1 MTDQPR
7 NWAGNIAFSTGQ
19 IERPASIEELQA
31 IVRRANRIRVLG
43 SGHSFNRIADTDG
56 GLVSL
61 SALSGIRK
69 IDHAARTVT
78 IEGGTTYAQLL
89 PALHDA
95 GYALENLASLPHI
108 TVAGAVSTATHGS
121 GNGNR
126 NLAAAVAGLELVTAN
141 GEIIHRQ
148 RGEPDFD
155 GMVVGLGA
163 LGLVSALTLDIVPT
177 FDIRQTVYLRLPLE
191 TLLANFDAVTGA
203 AYSVSL
209 FTRWQGDQIDQVWLK
224 ALATAGEPAATLFGA
239 PAADAPR
246 HPLPG
251 MDPGNCTLQMGV
263 AGPWHERL
271 LHFPIGFLASAGAEL
286 QSEHFVS
293 RTVATRAIQAL
304 HAVQERFAPALFASE
319 IRTIATDT
327 LWLSPMQGQD
337 MVGFHFTWKPEWERT
352 LEAVHCVEEALAP
365 FAPRPHWAKVFSL
378 PAEVIRARYPRLPD
392 FVALSNRLDPAG
404 KFRNRFVNDL
414 IFT

>member
-1 MTDQPR
+1 MADRPQ
-7 NWAGNIAFSTGQ
+7 NWAGNIVFSTGHV
-19 IERPASIEELQA
+19 ERPASIEELQD
-31 IVRRANRIRVLG
+31 VLRRADKARVLG
-43 SGHSFNRIADTDG
+43 AGHSFNRIADTDG
-56 GLVSL
+56 VLISL
-61 SALSGIRK
+61 AALTGIRK

-89 PALHDA
+89 PALHAA

-141 GEIIHRQ
+141 GEIIRRQ
-148 RGEPDFD
+148 RGDADFD
-155 GMVVGLGA
+155 GMVVSLGA
-163 LGLVSALTLDIVPT
+163 LGVVSALTLDVVPA
-177 FDIRQTVYLRLPLE
+177 FDIRQTVYLDLPLE
-191 TLLANFDAVTGA
+191 TLLASFDAVTGA

-209 FTRWQGDQIDQVWLK
+209 FTRWQGDHIDQVWLK
-224 ALATAGEPAATLFGA
+224 ALATAGEPSETLFDA

-251 MDPGNCTLQMGV
+251 MDPANCTPQMGV

-293 RTVATRAIQAL
+293 RTVATQAIQGL
-304 HAVQERFAPALFASE
+304 RAVQARFAPALFASE
-319 IRTIATDT
+319 IRTIASDT
-327 LWLSPMQGQD
+327 LWLSTAQGQD
-337 MVGFHFTWKPEWERT
+337 AVGFHFTWKPEWERT
-352 LEAVHCVEEALAP
+352 LDAVRCVEEALAP
-365 FAPRPHWAKVFSL
+365 FAPRPHWAKVFTL
-378 PAEVIRARYPRLPD
+378 PADVVRARYPRLPD
-392 FVALSNRLDPAG
+392 FVALANRLDPGG
-404 KFRNRFVNDL
+404 KFRNRFVDDL
-414 IFT
+414 LFG